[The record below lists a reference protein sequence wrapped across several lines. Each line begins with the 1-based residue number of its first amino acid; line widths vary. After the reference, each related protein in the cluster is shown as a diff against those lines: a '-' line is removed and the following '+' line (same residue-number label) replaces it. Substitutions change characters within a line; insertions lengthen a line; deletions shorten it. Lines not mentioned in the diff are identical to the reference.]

1 MIEFKTIEQ
10 NGENCETF
18 TQVYKNGEMIYI
30 TQTEMSDNLGKSLDV
45 VILNTKQWRIITEY
59 LVSVSAT

>member
-10 NGENCETF
+10 NGENCKTF

-30 TQTEMSDNLGKSLDV
+30 TQTEMSDNLGKSSDV
-45 VILNTKQWRIITEY
+45 VILNIEQWRLITEY
-59 LVSVSAT
+59 LASVSAT